1 MNTTTFENLRKV
13 HNKHDLY
20 GFTNK
25 KGEIV
30 IPCVYEEIKY
40 IYGPCLASAVRN
52 DEFLFVDYKGK
63 EYTTLEEF
71 KAMADYREAC
81 MYQLTEEVENLG
93 HFDIDAS
100 NEKLKNVWA
109 RTESKMQDM
118 GFER

>member
-1 MNTTTFENLRKV
+1 MENTFENLREV
-13 HNKHDLY
+13 HNKQGLY

-25 KGEIV
+25 KGQVV

-52 DEFLFVDYKGK
+52 DDFLYIDYKGK

-71 KAMADYREAC
+71 KALADYRGAC
-81 MYQLTEEVENLG
+81 MDELSREVEELG

-100 NEKLKNVWA
+100 NERLKATWAKL
-109 RTESKMQDM
+109 EEKMKEDE
-118 GFER
+118 GFGK